1 MKRAATEAVQDLNTK
16 QLERE
21 EVNKAHHL
29 FNSITQPKE
38 EGGLGFRSMKHF
50 ADRLF
55 GTGDNAQIKANIT
68 RWCNTQGSDFASRVF
83 ERSSSAFENFL
94 LNSTFGTQLQ
104 KEGQAI
110 QQLLSRPTHTSM
122 TELLKSFSMQDLG
135 KDLEKAAPTLWG
147 VLTSVSS
154 REGQPKREKE
164 LVFTAICAML
174 SLVRSQKAN
183 NFQVIMGFFLL
194 GSGAGKREIAVLAQA
209 GLSVSPSAINQHVK
223 ELSRENIA
231 IVQEVIQSFLC
242 SLVWDNLNFAFHID
256 SQRLGSKDH
265 FDSGTTVTVVVQHDP
280 DTGLPAKHGTL
291 SFDMKPPRTSTHQII
306 SNQSLLLLPSPDDI
320 KALELCEIWQLTQLA
335 LEHEPQLAHL
345 KDCFSPCPTVE
356 QIALH
361 VTKQYPAPAM
371 HEDES
376 SLDGTIRVY
385 LKILRDLGVSDNDIQ
400 KLGLFFTDGDLLT
413 DSLVDK
419 VESGRRNSAET
430 EILESLRAVIRRFG
444 LFHAKMAG
452 ARMVINEHW
461 GKPNSP
467 WPGSLWWEHTNL
479 LRRKPISAGWQS
491 KKAAPWKPTHELIQ
505 ISLAGHILD
514 AFRLHCGNSNFN
526 HWASQ
531 ATLDDLNAVS
541 KKVYANLFSSAG
553 YEKQREMDQP
563 DTVLMNNILYN
574 RDALRYW
581 LLVKS
586 IKAGDIGR
594 VVLVLR
600 IWMLMMRTPKTM
612 PRYANAI
619 FETLGRLQQYPERL
633 RKMFLH
639 NWLVNL
645 TGRANGF
652 KEVDL
657 LQEHTNFWIKM
668 VYGAKGVNR
677 NWEWLTMI
685 SVCIYSLREALRTV
699 QKTFDIPIYGTQ
711 HTTPNMEKEV
721 QLIAE
726 KLKEEKIQEYVL
738 DRPANAEVELVRD
751 LIGEGVSDAILK
763 NLGVQGETVG
773 ADSAQDPNE
782 DSEDNEEY
790 YIPTA
795 EDLAMDDEEPIEL
808 ANELLDSAMSLIEEE

>member
-1 MKRAATEAVQDLNTK
+1 
-16 QLERE
+16 
-21 EVNKAHHL
+21 
-29 FNSITQPKE
+29 
-38 EGGLGFRSMKHF
+38 
-50 ADRLF
+50 
-55 GTGDNAQIKANIT
+55 
-68 RWCNTQGSDFASRVF
+68 
-83 ERSSSAFENFL
+83 
-94 LNSTFGTQLQ
+94 
-104 KEGQAI
+104 
-110 QQLLSRPTHTSM
+110 
-122 TELLKSFSMQDLG
+122 
-135 KDLEKAAPTLWG
+135 
-147 VLTSVSS
+147 
-154 REGQPKREKE
+154 
-164 LVFTAICAML
+164 ML

-514 AFRLHCGNSNFN
+514 AFRLHCSNSNFN

-657 LQEHTNFWIKM
+657 LQEHTNFWIKT

-751 LIGEGVSDAILK
+751 LIGEGVKYANRKSAYAQYQVSDAILK

>member
-1 MKRAATEAVQDLNTK
+1 
-16 QLERE
+16 
-21 EVNKAHHL
+21 
-29 FNSITQPKE
+29 
-38 EGGLGFRSMKHF
+38 
-50 ADRLF
+50 
-55 GTGDNAQIKANIT
+55 
-68 RWCNTQGSDFASRVF
+68 
-83 ERSSSAFENFL
+83 
-94 LNSTFGTQLQ
+94 
-104 KEGQAI
+104 
-110 QQLLSRPTHTSM
+110 
-122 TELLKSFSMQDLG
+122 
-135 KDLEKAAPTLWG
+135 
-147 VLTSVSS
+147 
-154 REGQPKREKE
+154 
-164 LVFTAICAML
+164 ML
-174 SLVRSQKAN
+174 SLVCSQKAN

-419 VESGRRNSAET
+419 VESGHCNSAET

-444 LFHAKMAG
+444 VFHAKMAG

-514 AFRLHCGNSNFN
+514 AFRLHCSNSNFN

-619 FETLGRLQQYPERL
+619 FETLGHLQQYPERL

-685 SVCIYSLREALRTV
+685 SVCIYSLRKALRTV

-738 DRPANAEVELVRD
+738 DRPANAEVELVHD
-751 LIGEGVSDAILK
+751 LIGKGVKYANRKSAYAQYQVSDAILK